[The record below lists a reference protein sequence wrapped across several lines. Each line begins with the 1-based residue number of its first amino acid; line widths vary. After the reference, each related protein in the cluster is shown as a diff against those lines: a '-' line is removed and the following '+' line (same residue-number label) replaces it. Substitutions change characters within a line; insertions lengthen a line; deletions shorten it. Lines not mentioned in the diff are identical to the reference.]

1 MEERFKNQHIRDKD
15 VFKALAFYSMLK
27 QPAVLI
33 FHIVYT
39 VICICGAILSPDWYL
54 FIAVLVGYYVWITFR
69 GIGYVKAGVKRDNE
83 IATKGP
89 FIHTMTFYDDK
100 IVYENTIGASLDI
113 DYSIIKKVA
122 SEKKYYFLITK
133 QKQFFVLK
141 KDSFVRGEE
150 KDFLS
155 FVKEKCNEAKKAK

>member
-1 MEERFKNQHIRDKD
+1 MEERFKNQHTRDKD

-27 QPAVLI
+27 QPAILT
-33 FHIVYT
+33 FHIIFAVF
-39 VICICGAILSPDWYL
+39 CICGMIFNESWYVFAVAFVTYYL
-54 FIAVLVGYYVWITFR
+54 WIFIR
-69 GIGYVKAGVKRDNE
+69 SRGYVKAGVKRDNE

-89 FIHTMTFYDDK
+89 FIHTMTFYDDR

-141 KDSFVRGEE
+141 KDSFVTGEE

-155 FVKEKCNEAKKAK
+155 FMKEKCNEAKKAK